1 MQEAA
6 VQMVAQA
13 PEEVATVQGRVLAIE
28 SARKGVVAVIE
39 QKLEGVNRLT
49 KADRA
54 VVPVM
59 EEMAEL
65 AAGAEMAV
73 AMSPS
78 ACRPRACCML
88 HAHQSLRNS
97 P

>member
-1 MQEAA
+1 MLA
-6 VQMVAQA
+6 
-13 PEEVATVQGRVLAIE
+13 RV
-28 SARKGVVAVIE
+28 SARTGAVAVIE
-39 QKLEGVNRLT
+39 QKLEGVNRLS
-49 KADRA
+49 KAESA

-59 EEMAEL
+59 EETAEL
-65 AAGAEMAV
+65 AAVAEMAV

-88 HAHQSLRNS
+88 RAHQSLRSS